1 VSRIPLALTLS
12 IAAIV
17 GLGGRAAEASID
29 SNAQIVT
36 LRTNCNGAND
46 CFTSPSSLTS
56 WISGT
61 RQPTSTTPLLVDIG
75 PGDFRTTGSF
85 ALNCGGSFGH
95 TTFRG
100 AGQDRTLIGQSGGFV
115 AFAGAYLVDCPA
127 LTFQDLTVSG
137 RFYGVLWKD
146 GGSSTWTNTVV
157 VGQAFGWYDVCE
169 DVEETDPQSEHY
181 FFSSR
186 IESSGTY
193 ASTSSS
199 VAFISFCGESWLW
212 GSDVVARTGGS
223 AIDETVA
230 VDLNGSSDVRIFGS
244 SVRARGHAD
253 MEAGST
259 VWGVRLGVTGAN
271 ESPPGDG
278 RFRMSG
284 GLISADASS
293 GDDVD
298 AVALHVGGDG
308 FAHTPATGFVVEAG
322 ASGTATR
329 VSADSA
335 PGPDVGAHS
344 PFHWAP
350 GTSPPTIV
358 SETGADLFVE
368 TDCQGA
374 GQACSGGSQAHLMVY
389 DASCAAGGGPWRD
402 MVGGAC
408 RP

>member
-1 VSRIPLALTLS
+1 MSRIPLVLALS
-12 IAAIV
+12 IAVIAT
-17 GLGGRAAEASID
+17 LGGRPAGASID
-29 SNAQIVT
+29 ANAQIVT

-46 CFTSPSSLTS
+46 CFTSSTTLAS
-56 WISGT
+56 WISNT

-85 ALNCGGSFGH
+85 ALSCNGSFGH

-100 AGQDRTLIGQSGGFV
+100 SGQDRTVIGQSGGFV
-115 AFAGAYLVDCPA
+115 AWAGAYLVDCPA
-127 LTFQDLTVSG
+127 LTFQDLTISG
-137 RFYGVLWKD
+137 RLWGVLWKN
-146 GGSSTWTNTVV
+146 GGHSTWTNTVV
-157 VGQAFGWYDVCE
+157 VGEGFGWYDVCD
-169 DVEETDPQSEHY
+169 DVEDADPQSEHY

-186 IESSGTY
+186 IESKGTY

-199 VAFISFCGESWLW
+199 IGFISFCGESWLW
-212 GSDVVARTGGS
+212 GSDVVAHTGGS
-223 AIDETVA
+223 GVDETVA

-244 SVRARGHAD
+244 SVRAVGHAD

-259 VWGVRLGVTGAN
+259 VWGVRLGVTTAN
-271 ESPPGDG
+271 ESPPGNG

-284 GLISADASS
+284 GLISADASN
-293 GDDVD
+293 GGDVD

-308 FAHTPATGFVVEAG
+308 FASTPATGFAVEAG
-322 ASGTATR
+322 SSGTATR

-344 PFHWAP
+344 PFHWEP
-350 GTSPPTIV
+350 GTAPPAIV

-389 DASCAAGGGPWRD
+389 DASCTGSGGPWRD